1 MKLLVPLAPDPRAPL
16 ARAHPIAKLGGAV
29 ALFLAL
35 FLAIDPLTPAII
47 LAACLAILPASGLA
61 PRALLTRAAPLAL
74 AAGSIAL
81 FNALFSGGGIGGG
94 IAIGLRL
101 VAIGLVGLLTLA
113 TTDPTDLADALI
125 EHLHAPPRFAIGTL
139 AALRL
144 VPIFAR
150 EWETIGLARRA
161 RGIDESSIADRARGV
176 AERTLVLL
184 VGAIRRATRLATAM
198 DARGFDSGL
207 PRTRARPRPLRSGDW
222 AWLVAAATLAGGA
235 TALSVAVG
243 SWRFFLGG

>member
-35 FLAIDPLTPAII
+35 FLAIDLLTPAII
-47 LAACLAILPASGLA
+47 LGACLATLPASGLA

-101 VAIGLVGLLTLA
+101 VAIGLVGLLSLA
-113 TTDPTDLADALI
+113 TVDPTDLADALI

-144 VPIFAR
+144 VPIFSR

-161 RGIDESSIADRARGV
+161 RGIDESSIADRVRGL
-176 AERTLVLL
+176 AARTLVLL

-198 DARGFDSGL
+198 DARGFDSGVL
-207 PRTRARPRPLRSGDW
+207 RTRARPRRLRAGDW
-222 AWLVAAATLAGGA
+222 CWLAAAVTLAIGA

-243 SWRFFLGG
+243 SWRFFLGS

>member
-1 MKLLVPLAPDPRAPL
+1 M
-16 ARAHPIAKLGGAV
+16 

-35 FLAIDPLTPAII
+35 FLAIDALTPAII
-47 LAACLAILPASGLA
+47 LGACLAALPASGLA

-101 VAIGLVGLLTLA
+101 VAIGLVGLLALA

-125 EHLHAPPRFAIGTL
+125 EHIGAPPRFAIGTL

-161 RGIDESSIADRARGV
+161 RGIDESSIAERVRGGG
-176 AERTLVLL
+176 ERTLVLL
-184 VGAIRRATRLATAM
+184 VGAIRRATRLAAAM

-207 PRTRARPRPLRSGDW
+207 PRTRARPRPLQAGDW
-222 AWLVAAATLAGGA
+222 AWLAAAVALATGA
-235 TALSVAVG
+235 SALSIAIG
-243 SWRFFLGG
+243 SWRFFLGS